1 MEFWLRPTLTIVFTV
16 GVYWIITLDHRR
28 NRQPNEV
35 YAPVGLVL
43 FLGLIGLATAIG
55 VSWGMLLPATWQ
67 RDDALAFP
75 FLFLFGVVATI
86 TAADLDARKIVWD
99 SERIFIRKLFHSQ
112 RSYRWQDV
120 ERADNMVFAE
130 AWRLWFRDGYRVG
143 VPHRMVGVPELLS
156 EVAGRPH
163 IELSSEELRQIRRE
177 LDEGK

>member
-1 MEFWLRPTLTIVFTV
+1 MEFWLRPILTIVFTV

-35 YAPVGLVL
+35 CAPVGLIL
-43 FLGLIGLATAIG
+43 FLGLIGLTTAIG
-55 VSWGMLLPATWQ
+55 VGWGMFLPATWQ
-67 RDDALAFP
+67 RDDAWAFP
-75 FLFLFGVVATI
+75 LLFLFGVVCTI
-86 TAADLDARKIVWD
+86 IAADLDARKIVWD
-99 SERIFIRKLFHSQ
+99 SERILIKKLFHSQ

-120 ERADNMVFAE
+120 ERADNMVFTE

-143 VPHRMVGVPELLS
+143 VPHRMVGIPALLS

-177 LDEGK
+177 LDER